1 MVPISKLSLRY
12 ITTKC
17 CERKIKE
24 IGFSYYFVLFSNYLL
39 ANIIYIKYFYFTINR
54 KINKRIYVMR
64 ISCKFSIYSLK
75 QIRKN
80 LCIWIIIL
88 KMHYELFCHQIIF
101 MGSTSIKCIQFLM
114 KDRLESLKIS
124 SILYFFS
131 SSYEP
136 HTFRCLYFLF
146 FDTFL
151 VCS

>member
-1 MVPISKLSLRY
+1 
-12 ITTKC
+12 
-17 CERKIKE
+17 
-24 IGFSYYFVLFSNYLL
+24 
-39 ANIIYIKYFYFTINR
+39 
-54 KINKRIYVMR
+54 MR
-64 ISCKFSIYSLK
+64 ILCTFSIYSLK
-75 QIRKN
+75 PIRKN

-136 HTFRCLYFLF
+136 HTLRCLYFLF
-146 FDTFL
+146 FDTFFWYVRKHNNEL
-151 VCS
+151 NYQTHFTLFDRLCDNVHKSWMD